1 MVRGSDESVKLK
13 LDRGQEGIWDC
24 QGIDKYKTEVKYSY
38 YMILILDT
46 VQLIVN
52 SPKPMESYRKSRK
65 LMETTTSLYV
75 ILSWSGTYVIA
86 VVGGSS

>member
-38 YMILILDT
+38 YTILILDT

-52 SPKPMESYRKSRK
+52 SSQRIKSYRKSRK
-65 LMETTTSLYV
+65 LMESTTSFYV
-75 ILSWSGTYVIA
+75 ILEWSRVYVMA
-86 VVGGSS
+86 EVGGLS

>member
-38 YMILILDT
+38 YTILILDT
-46 VQLIVN
+46 IQLIVN